1 MGCPSSV
8 EVGENL
14 IFSICTHD
22 PDTGVL
28 TDADEAP
35 TYRVYEDE
43 TATPI
48 LTGSMAKLDDDNTT
62 GFYTETIA
70 CTAGNG
76 FENGKTYTIYIQ
88 ATVDSD
94 TGGISFS
101 FKAITTD
108 SKIDIIDSNVDAIL
122 VDTGTTLQAE
132 LDGIQADTEDLQA
145 QIGTAGAGLTAIPWN
160 SNWDT
165 EIQSECTDALNAYDP
180 PTKAEMDTGHGL
192 LATEAKQDIIDAN
205 VDSILEDT
213 GTTLPASIGALNDLS
228 AAEVNAQ
235 VLDVLNP
242 DTFAEPGQEAPPA
255 TTSLVKKIGY
265 LYKFLRNKITN
276 DGTTV
281 KVYNDASDTVDH
293 KSTVSEADGTV
304 TRGEFGTGP

>member
-235 VLDVLNP
+235 VLDVLNT